1 MKTNSDSA
9 TRKSESVLFGVET
22 NEEVAAIVQTRNRV
36 QKQSITSV
44 ILPSGAHTLPKDGNT
59 TPLTL
64 IKRWESGGS
73 CDCGDLD
80 IGCKLRVLSNDHRTK
95 SQTFSSFQLFDHQE
109 KTEPAFKMVTR
120 DNELH
125 SAEFGSTVFILEA
138 FFISLAVR
146 NYQNWCEEEEEVVLK
161 RQTSNKYASNP
172 PVSPIG
178 RV

>member
-1 MKTNSDSA
+1 MVRQQRASTVHEDRYHR
-9 TRKSESVLFGVET
+9 RKDELVKRDMLDPPSYLRRRRTQDIRGKALSFWCFGLET
-22 NEEVAAIVQTRNRV
+22 
-36 QKQSITSV
+36 
-44 ILPSGAHTLPKDGNT
+44 
-59 TPLTL
+59 
-64 IKRWESGGS
+64 
-73 CDCGDLD
+73 
-80 IGCKLRVLSNDHRTK
+80 
-95 SQTFSSFQLFDHQE
+95 E